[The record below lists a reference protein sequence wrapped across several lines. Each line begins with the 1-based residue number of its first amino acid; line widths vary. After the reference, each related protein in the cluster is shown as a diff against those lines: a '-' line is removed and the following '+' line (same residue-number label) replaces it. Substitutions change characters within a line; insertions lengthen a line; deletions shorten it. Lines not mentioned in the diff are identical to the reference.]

1 MTPAVAAQISTQS
14 RHSRMHVIIS
24 VTFGSLRSAALSAL
38 QAWTQS
44 LSASMAAA
52 STPASTL
59 NVRE

>member
-1 MTPAVAAQISTQS
+1 
-14 RHSRMHVIIS
+14 MHVTIS
-24 VTFGSLRSAALSAL
+24 VTFGSPRSAALSAL

-52 STPASTL
+52 SRPVSTL